1 LALRDTHNQKRRR
14 RIPQKVPAAFRIH
27 YEATM
32 PKLHH
37 NDEGSNF
44 DGKEA
49 ARQLYGGP
57 PRSSGD
63 GAKPPPEYDDLF
75 GPPALSAETPR
86 EDERERVPFDED
98 AGFYELRGRCLDAAR
113 RYGSPYARLLRALR
127 SVEPLARHRAE
138 EKRGAS
144 YKRLCAAAH
153 AADFSERERRNLDGI
168 AEQVGMSDRFAGH
181 ILASLKR
188 NEGNPS
194 GGGV

>member
-1 LALRDTHNQKRRR
+1 MH
-14 RIPQKVPAAFRIH
+14 
-27 YEATM
+27 
-32 PKLHH
+32 KLHK
-37 NDEGSNF
+37 NDDGSNL
-44 DGKEA
+44 DGV
-49 ARQLYGGP
+49 RQLYGGP

-86 EDERERVPFDED
+86 EDEPDRVPFDMHVS
-98 AGFYELRGRCLDAAR
+98 FHELRRRCVAAGE
-113 RYGSPYARLLRALR
+113 RYGDPYERLLSTLR
-127 SVEPLARHRAE
+127 GVEPLPRHRAE
-138 EKRGAS
+138 EERGAS

-153 AADFSERERRNLDGI
+153 AAGFSKPERKNLYWV

-188 NEGNPS
+188 NEGDPS